1 MQLRD
6 RSKLNHPDRLSYS
19 ETPTLDKPTTLDKT
33 TTLDKSTIRNKRPTL
48 VSPNNL
54 IKTHYPKKKTPP
66 NMNLF
71 VSRVDD
77 VPNDPYQFLSPRD
90 LKVLAATNSFEKR
103 NSKSKNM
110 KYFLILLNILVI
122 VWCYHHLLYQCNFD
136 QSTHIPHLHHK
147 PKFNYESIDSL

>member
-1 MQLRD
+1 MIKPAKAVTSTAVGMDNQTGQPNQ
-6 RSKLNHPDRLSYS
+6 SNQPNQPNQTNHL
-19 ETPTLDKPTTLDKT
+19 KP
-33 TTLDKSTIRNKRPTL
+33 
-48 VSPNNL
+48 
-54 IKTHYPKKKTPP
+54 PKKKTPP

-71 VSRVDD
+71 VSRVND

-136 QSTHIPHLHHK
+136 QSTHIPYLHHP